1 MLTVS
6 TGARTDVGRVRRLN
20 EDSYVIGRRLWM
32 VADGMG
38 GHAAGDVASHLIAER
53 FDRLRDAP
61 TLRRGD
67 IETALREANTAVVGY
82 GISHP
87 VAQGLGSTVTGL
99 AGISTDAGE
108 RWLVFNVGDSRV
120 YSWLG
125 GELTRVTVDHSEV
138 EELIAAGA
146 LTPDEGRVHP
156 LRNVITRSLGSRL
169 VPEPDYVERPQ
180 VPGERFV
187 VCSDGLNSELTDVQ
201 IAAIMAQ
208 DADPQ
213 STADALVAAALDAG
227 GHDNV
232 TVVVLQIGD

>member
-61 TLRRGD
+61 ALRRGD

-87 VAQGLGSTVTGL
+87 VAQGLGIGPLPCFIADQRPGLVRLLPPDPDFATGL
-99 AGISTDAGE
+99 
-108 RWLVFNVGDSRV
+108 
-120 YSWLG
+120 
-125 GELTRVTVDHSEV
+125 
-138 EELIAAGA
+138 
-146 LTPDEGRVHP
+146 
-156 LRNVITRSLGSRL
+156 
-169 VPEPDYVERPQ
+169 
-180 VPGERFV
+180 
-187 VCSDGLNSELTDVQ
+187 
-201 IAAIMAQ
+201 
-208 DADPQ
+208 
-213 STADALVAAALDAG
+213 
-227 GHDNV
+227 
-232 TVVVLQIGD
+232 